1 MEGSSEE
8 LEPPNITQEA
18 AAGSEEVQELDKQ
31 GPSLQSESFDPQQ
44 ILLEAID
51 RRRQQYNPRQAFF
64 LSNLGFDI
72 HNLRHTGNSPSEF
85 LFVPNDQV
93 TAAQTGFDESLFV
106 PQEEYSSLYLPP
118 SGPDVPPMS
127 PDDQN
132 ILELLQGDTS
142 PPVQQLS
149 QVAPHSSASASQ
161 IGNAGTAAAPADDEE
176 DPRLS
181 APSCVDLLSSSS
193 STSGNTDVPVEDFPD
208 DTGDQSCPTEW
219 PDEELEASTRTDLS
233 KRQFN
238 SIKKWFDSLEK
249 PSVADEIRLEKA
261 RQQEYAR
268 KERVARRKALENQSE
283 LFDSEIDE
291 PDESTSRQVPVEKR
305 TESSHDVPVKRQPKQ
320 RRQNRISADEKRKS
334 KELGLAVVLAR
345 QKKRE
350 MSKRAPRKRKD
361 RGFDNGIPGPS
372 KRPKRGPLGTKKYL
386 EYLLSSGVVED
397 AHVNASLDAIP
408 ASIDKNKMKALKRLV
423 ATIPSVDQKE
433 AKSDKK
439 KILEATRKFTCS
451 PRSDG
456 KLGWNIKGM
465 KTSLY
470 HYQLLGA
477 AFMRDRENS
486 SEGPFGGLL
495 CDIMGF
501 GKTIQALG
509 ECMWKEKV
517 AQLIWV

>member
-1 MEGSSEE
+1 M
-8 LEPPNITQEA
+8 
-18 AAGSEEVQELDKQ
+18 
-31 GPSLQSESFDPQQ
+31 
-44 ILLEAID
+44 
-51 RRRQQYNPRQAFF
+51 
-64 LSNLGFDI
+64 
-72 HNLRHTGNSPSEF
+72 
-85 LFVPNDQV
+85 
-93 TAAQTGFDESLFV
+93 
-106 PQEEYSSLYLPP
+106 
-118 SGPDVPPMS
+118 
-127 PDDQN
+127 
-132 ILELLQGDTS
+132 
-142 PPVQQLS
+142 
-149 QVAPHSSASASQ
+149 
-161 IGNAGTAAAPADDEE
+161 
-176 DPRLS
+176 
-181 APSCVDLLSSSS
+181 
-193 STSGNTDVPVEDFPD
+193 
-208 DTGDQSCPTEW
+208 
-219 PDEELEASTRTDLS
+219 
-233 KRQFN
+233 
-238 SIKKWFDSLEK
+238 
-249 PSVADEIRLEKA
+249 ADEIRLEKA

-470 HYQLLGA
+470 HYQVCVYMPIITIILADRYEKLLGA
-477 AFMRDRENS
+477 AFMVRRIYIEILES
-486 SEGPFGGLL
+486 LAAK
-495 CDIMGF
+495 IR
-501 GKTIQALG
+501 TA
-509 ECMWKEKV
+509 
-517 AQLIWV
+517 